1 MQAINA
7 ARAAR
12 ESLPGRVHYE
22 KACEMC
28 HNGNVAKAPHRD
40 MVGLL
45 TVDAIL
51 KTIETGIMKDQAAAF
66 SAEERIE
73 LAEYL
78 SGEKLGEAKYTIPSC
93 PATVG
98 YKTGEDTSGSNWGI
112 QPANTREIS
121 AQAGGITSKNVGT
134 LKPKWT
140 LAMPGASRMR
150 SQPMLAGGLIFV
162 GSHGGIVHVP
172 GIR

>member
-1 MQAINA
+1 MRLIFLVLLAIFANHSIAADSNSPATDPDSMQAINA

-51 KTIETGIMKDQAAAF
+51 KTIETGIMKDQAASF

-78 SGEKLGEAKYTIPSC
+78 SGEQLGDAKYTIPTC

-98 YKTGEDTSGSNWGI
+98 YKKGQDTSGSNWGI
-112 QPANTREIS
+112 QPANTR
-121 AQAGGITSKNVGT
+121 
-134 LKPKWT
+134 
-140 LAMPGASRMR
+140 
-150 SQPMLAGGLIFV
+150 
-162 GSHGGIVHVP
+162 
-172 GIR
+172 